1 MTREDIKSCCKKIS
15 PGYGED
21 SVCDFADNV
30 QTLGFIDT
38 SQGQNGSRGI
48 VFSTNHIMLNL
59 DGSPRIIFY
68 RNINSV
74 RIIESYEDEYADEME
89 IICADEEFRINNC
102 SLNKKELKSLLDKL
116 CDGGLRGEGSARI
129 TPPPSPPKLPS
140 ASISVKTPPEKPRDI
155 PKTEQDKTPAPPE
168 KTEKREPKKIEQ
180 KPEPIKSEP
189 KPEPKPELKITPPIS
204 ENNEQVSQQTQNSE
218 EKAPLIVDHKVNV
231 DIREIRAREALE
243 KEQKPQSAPVDNG
256 EDIVFENAA
265 PVISETVIPEASG
278 KGSAEPKAEKSAA
291 RDDFDDLDDMET
303 RLKIQNMTP
312 EETMSFLAQSLSEI
326 NAPID
331 DEPVMKPAPEPIQ
344 KTAAKPEAAPPQT
357 LGDYSTHP
365 PEQAK
370 AEKLSVEP
378 VWGDIYIKA
387 SRSLRELCESGK
399 LSMKQIETELN
410 EKLLDSTR
418 AFAEITADE
427 SKIPKV
433 LIPKITEL
441 KAAAQNFEQYF
452 QSGDDI
458 AARAMFFMMYQ
469 MLSYADRIAET
480 PETKERLNDFFR
492 RFGPAGI
499 MLSMLDMRV

>member
-1 MTREDIKSCCKKIS
+1 MTREDIKSCCRKIS
-15 PGYGED
+15 PGYNED

-48 VFSTNHIMLNL
+48 VFSTNHVMLNL
-59 DGSPRIIFY
+59 DGTLRIIFY

-74 RIIESYEDEYADEME
+74 RIIESYEDQYADELE
-89 IICADEEFRINNC
+89 IICANEEFRINNC
-102 SLNKKELKSLLDKL
+102 SLNKTELKSLLDKL

-129 TPPPSPPKLPS
+129 TPPPTPPKLPS
-140 ASISVKTPPEKPRDI
+140 ASISVNTPPSYKHPEN
-155 PKTEQDKTPAPPE
+155 PAPPKIIPRDEPSKIASPPHE
-168 KTEKREPKKIEQ
+168 KEKSELSKREVP
-180 KPEPIKSEP
+180 PRDVTKSEP
-189 KPEPKPELKITPPIS
+189 LKSAVSPREVPQKEQPKPETPLMD
-204 ENNEQVSQQTQNSE
+204 T
-218 EKAPLIVDHKVNV
+218 
-231 DIREIRAREALE
+231 
-243 KEQKPQSAPVDNG
+243 G

-265 PVISETVIPEASG
+265 PVISETVISD
-278 KGSAEPKAEKSAA
+278 AA
-291 RDDFDDLDDMET
+291 ISNNNNRKIQSTQDPDDLNDTET
-303 RLKIQNMTP
+303 RIKIQNMTP

-326 NAPID
+326 NAPLV
-331 DEPVMKPAPEPIQ
+331 DEPVTEP
-344 KTAAKPEAAPPQT
+344 AAKPVAEPVRQAEIKPVESPPPQT
-357 LGDYSTHP
+357 ISDYSTIP
-365 PEQAK
+365 AERPK
-370 AEKLSVEP
+370 TEKLTVEP
-378 VWGDIYIKA
+378 IWGDIYIKA
-387 SRSLRELCESGK
+387 SRNLRELCESGR

-410 EKLLDSTR
+410 DKLLDSTR

-452 QSGDDI
+452 QSGEDI

-469 MLSYADRIAET
+469 MLLYADRIAET

-492 RFGPAGI
+492 RFGTVGI

>member
-1 MTREDIKSCCKKIS
+1 MTREDIKSCCRKIS
-15 PGYGED
+15 PGYNEN

-48 VFSTNHIMLNL
+48 VFSTNHMMLNL
-59 DGSPRIIFY
+59 DGSLRIIFY

-74 RIIESYEDEYADEME
+74 QIIESYEDQYADELE
-89 IICADEEFRINNC
+89 IVCAGEEFRINNC
-102 SLNKKELKSLLDKL
+102 SLNKTELKSLLDKL
-116 CDGGLRGEGSARI
+116 CDGGLRGGGSARI
-129 TPPPSPPKLPS
+129 TPPPAPPKLPA
-140 ASISVKTPPEKPRDI
+140 ASITVKIPAADKPLEK
-155 PKTEQDKTPAPPE
+155 PAPPQGIPRSE
-168 KTEKREPKKIEQ
+168 PPKKDA
-180 KPEPIKSEP
+180 
-189 KPEPKPELKITPPIS
+189 PPNEVS
-204 ENNEQVSQQTQNSE
+204 KNYLTEAESSPRNVTQNEQQKNTGNPR
-218 EKAPLIVDHKVNV
+218 KAP
-231 DIREIRAREALE
+231 E
-243 KEQKPQSAPVDNG
+243 KEQSKPKTPSVDTG
-256 EDIVFENAA
+256 DDIVFENAA
-265 PVISETVIPEASG
+265 PVISETVIPATEKTSNTDRKTKPAAAS
-278 KGSAEPKAEKSAA
+278 
-291 RDDFDDLDDMET
+291 DDLDDLNDIET
-303 RLKIQNMTP
+303 RIKIQNMTP

-326 NAPID
+326 NAPII
-331 DEPVMKPAPEPIQ
+331 DEPIAEPDSKPTTVPVRKAEIKPVEAP
-344 KTAAKPEAAPPQT
+344 PPQT
-357 LGDYSTHP
+357 ISDYSTLP
-365 PEQAK
+365 PEPPK
-370 AEKLSVEP
+370 TKKLTVEP
-378 VWGDIYIKA
+378 IWGDIYIKA
-387 SRSLRELCESGK
+387 SRNLRELCESGR

>member
-1 MTREDIKSCCKKIS
+1 MTREDIKSYCQKIS
-15 PGYGED
+15 PGYSD
-21 SVCDFADNV
+21 DNVCDFADNV

-74 RIIESYEDEYADEME
+74 RIIESYEDEYADELE

-129 TPPPSPPKLPS
+129 TPPPAPPKLPS

-155 PKTEQDKTPAPPE
+155 PKNEAAQTAASSE
-168 KTEKREPKKIEQ
+168 KTVRSEPK
-180 KPEPIKSEP
+180 KSEP
-189 KPEPKPELKITPPIS
+189 KPEPKIEPPKP
-204 ENNEQVSQQTQNSE
+204 ENNAQHPQQDEKQE
-218 EKAPLIVDHKVNV
+218 EKEQLIVDHHVKVDV
-231 DIREIRAREALE
+231 RAIRARETLE
-243 KEQKPQSAPVDNG
+243 KERQSQPAFVDNG
-256 EDIVFENAA
+256 EDIVFESAA
-265 PVISETVIPEASG
+265 PVISETVIPETTVTG
-278 KGSAEPKAEKSAA
+278 NAEHKAEASAA
-291 RDDFDDLDDMET
+291 HDEVDDLDDIET

-326 NAPID
+326 NAPLVNEPIA
-331 DEPVMKPAPEPIQ
+331 EPVAKPSPEPIR
-344 KTAAKPEAAPPQT
+344 KTEARPAGVPQQT
-357 LGDYSTHP
+357 LSDYSPP
-365 PEQAK
+365 PEIPK
-370 AEKLSVEP
+370 AGKLTVEP

-387 SRSLRELCESGK
+387 SRNLRELCESGR